1 MKQTSRTRLTRGL
14 LMLVA
19 AGGFAV
25 AAQPVFSEESQP
37 AAVPEGAAGMTIYV
51 DPQTGAILKEPAP
64 GAVPLQLTPQLRNSL
79 STSHQGL
86 VETPSSVAGGGVK
99 LDLQGR
105 FQNPLIV
112 TIDADGNV
120 RTRHLSETP
129 AVVDQP

>member
-1 MKQTSRTRLTRGL
+1 MNGSALRRGWFVGL
-14 LMLVA
+14 LVA
-19 AGGFAV
+19 VGSFAV
-25 AAQPVFSEESQP
+25 VAPPVFSGENQ
-37 AAVPEGAAGMTIYV
+37 AAGVPEGAAGMTIHV

-86 VETPSSVAGGGVK
+86 VETPSAAPGGGIK

-112 TIDADGNV
+112 TTDANGKLKMQ
-120 RTRHLSETP
+120 HLDETP
-129 AVVDQP
+129 AVVHEP

>member
-1 MKQTSRTRLTRGL
+1 MKGSALGQGL
-14 LMLVA
+14 FVSLLVV
-19 AGGFAV
+19 AGSFAV
-25 AAQPVFSEESQP
+25 VARPVFSGENTP
-37 AAVPEGAAGMTIYV
+37 AAVPEGAAGMTIHV

-86 VETPSSVAGGGVK
+86 VEAPSAAAGGGIK

-112 TIDADGNV
+112 TIDANGKLN
-120 RTRHLSETP
+120 TQHLDETP
-129 AVVDQP
+129 AVVHEP